1 MFRGDSEE
9 VRIQIFPCSEKY
21 PDIAFVSKTTSLIL
35 SLDPA
40 RTPCC
45 GSLNI
50 LLEARKLP
58 FSFTEEVYIPGKQEG

>member
-21 PDIAFVSKTTSLIL
+21 PDIAFVSKTSLIL

-58 FSFTEEVYIPGKQEG
+58 FSFIEEVYIPGKQEG